1 MVTIKQ
7 LEALI
12 WVVRLGGFTQA
23 AHHLHTTQSAI
34 SKRIG
39 ELEQGLGAQLL
50 DRSLRTARLT
60 DKGREL
66 FRMGERL
73 LDHYQHLV
81 EEIGRTDTV
90 TRHLRIGVTELTA
103 LTWLPRLVEE
113 IGRVYPAVTIE
124 QEVTTSVNLLDG
136 LAKDNFDVVFIANI
150 HDRRQIFERVEIG
163 TVENVWMCAPKLA
176 KDFRRGTTADLE
188 RYSILVQG
196 DRSGSWMQYDNW
208 LRLHQINMRNVR
220 FCSDLIAQ
228 IGFTISGLGVSYLPR
243 EALTYLS
250 DAGRLVMLEI
260 EPKLSPVPYAAVIRA
275 DRESRLTSDVV
286 RIARECCD
294 FSKLVLDVA

>member
-208 LRLHQINMRNVR
+208 LRLHQIDMRNVR

-275 DRESRLTSDVV
+275 DRESRLISDVV